1 MLRKVILDLDP
12 GIADAVALAMALF
25 EPRLEVVAVTACAGN
40 VSPGQATRNLQG
52 LIEYLDPPRW
62 PRLGAAPA
70 GEETWLPD
78 RQELYGP
85 RGLGPLD
92 LPVAELH
99 HLHPADKVIIDEVRA
114 APDQVTILCLGPA
127 TNLAA
132 ALQRDPALA
141 GLIGRVV
148 ICGGTF
154 ADPGDIGPVVE
165 FNIACDPLA
174 AHRVFHSRTTKTLVP
189 LDAVRQLEFGIDLLQ
204 RIPQEQNRL
213 GRLLHPMLGYLFRAY
228 RERQGMEGVF
238 LPEVIALAQLVQPEL
253 FQTVF
258 VAGDVETSGELTLG
272 ATVFDRRPRPQW
284 KPNID
289 VVTRIDPEGVTRYLI
304 GALHNAAKL
313 MA

>member
-1 MLRKVILDLDP
+1 MLRKVILDVDP

-25 EPRLEVVAVTACAGN
+25 DPRLEVVAVTACAGN
-40 VSPGQATRNLQG
+40 VSPEQATRNVQG

-62 PRLGAAPA
+62 PRLGAAPV

-78 RQELYGP
+78 HQALYGP

-114 APDQVTILCLGPA
+114 APDQVTIVCLGPLS
-127 TNLAA
+127 NLAA
-132 ALQRDPALA
+132 AMQRDPAVA

-148 ICGGTF
+148 VCGGTY
-154 ADPGDIGPVVE
+154 ADPGDVGPVVE
-165 FNIACDPLA
+165 FNMACNPLA
-174 AHRVFHSRTTKTLVP
+174 AHHVFHSRTTKTLIP
-189 LDAVRQLEFGIDLLQ
+189 LDVARQVEFGIDLLQ
-204 RIPQEQNRL
+204 LIPQEQTRL
-213 GRLLHPMLGYLFRAY
+213 GRLLHPILGYLFRAY
-228 RERQGMEGVF
+228 RERQGMEGVY
-238 LPEVIALAQLVQPEL
+238 LPEAIALTYLVQPEL

-258 VAGDVETSGELTLG
+258 AAGDIETSGELTQG
-272 ATVFDRRPRPQW
+272 ATIFDRRPRPQW

-289 VVTRIDPEGVTRYLI
+289 VATRMNADEVTRHIV
-304 GALHNAAKL
+304 ASLHNAARL

>member
-12 GIADAVALAMALF
+12 GIADAVALAMALY

-40 VSPGQATRNLQG
+40 VSPEQATRNLQG

-62 PRLGAAPA
+62 PRLGAAPT
-70 GEETWLPD
+70 GEENWLPD
-78 RQELYGP
+78 HQELYGP
-85 RGLGPLD
+85 RGLGPLN

-132 ALQRDPALA
+132 AMQRDPAVA

-148 ICGGTF
+148 LCGGTY
-154 ADPGDIGPVVE
+154 ADPGDVGPVVE
-165 FNIACDPLA
+165 FNMLCDPLA
-174 AHRVFHSRTTKTLVP
+174 AQRVFHSRTTKTLVP
-189 LDAVRQLEFGIDLLQ
+189 LDAARQLEFGIELLQ
-204 RIPQEQNRL
+204 LIPQEQTRL

-238 LPEVIALAQLVQPEL
+238 LPEVIALTQLVRPEL
-253 FQTVF
+253 FQTTF
-258 VAGDVETSGELTLG
+258 VAGDVETSGELTQG
-272 ATVFDRRPRPQW
+272 ATVFDRRVRPQW

-289 VVTRIDPEGVTRYLI
+289 VVTRIEPQQVMRYVI
-304 GALHNAAKL
+304 DALHQAARR